1 MADRM
6 QIGTGVKF
14 ALGENPKSVYNDRDE
29 TPITR
34 MATAA
39 MIREGLAKAQRYQQE
54 LDFAESDPDEHMP
67 DYDAKSEALLPLLE
81 RDVKAHFHCHRAD
94 DICTAIRIA
103 KEFNLDYVI
112 IHGTEGHLI
121 ADILAEENAPVI
133 AGPILCDR
141 CKPEM
146 QHLTISGPSI
156 MQKAGVKLALCT
168 DHPVIPIQYLPTT
181 AALAVKGGMQR
192 EDALYAITAGAAE
205 ILGVENRIGS
215 IAAGMDADLQL
226 YRGDPLDLLCDPWL
240 VMINGRA
247 ASRR

>member
-1 MADRM
+1 
-6 QIGTGVKF
+6 
-14 ALGENPKSVYNDRDE
+14 
-29 TPITR
+29 
-34 MATAA
+34 
-39 MIREGLAKAQRYQQE
+39 
-54 LDFAESDPDEHMP
+54 
-67 DYDAKSEALLPLLE
+67 
-81 RDVKAHFHCHRAD
+81 
-94 DICTAIRIA
+94 
-103 KEFNLDYVI
+103 
-112 IHGTEGHLI
+112 
-121 ADILAEENAPVI
+121 
-133 AGPILCDR
+133 
-141 CKPEM
+141 
-146 QHLTISGPSI
+146 

-240 VMINGRA
+240 VMINGRRVAADLSPNFKCKKGSVTAAAAACMPLRGIA